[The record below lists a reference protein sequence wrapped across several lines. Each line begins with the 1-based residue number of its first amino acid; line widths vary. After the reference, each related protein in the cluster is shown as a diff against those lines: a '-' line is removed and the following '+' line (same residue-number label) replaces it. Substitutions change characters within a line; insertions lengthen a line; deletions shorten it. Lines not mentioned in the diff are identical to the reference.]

1 MWSSGELHVSE
12 LGVDHFENVVEL
24 LADLV
29 LWGGGRNQLHVGDLV
44 HDTVGFAEGLFDEAH
59 GDLLLVLAAVRDDAD
74 AVLVEADD
82 DSHHTD
88 GLVQWAVVV
97 VL

>member
-1 MWSSGELHVSE
+1 M
-12 LGVDHFENVVEL
+12 
-24 LADLV
+24 
-29 LWGGGRNQLHVGDLV
+29 GDLV
-44 HDTVGFAEGLFDEAH
+44 HDAVGFAEGLFDEAH
-59 GDLLLVLAAVRDDAD
+59 GDLLLILAAVRDDAD

-97 VL
+97 VLRERVLLKELILNDLGSLHAKRIKF